1 VPVVL
6 IKLSESENVIT
17 PLPRFGMRAFLTV
30 PVQAGASAILRAR
43 SARPSADRPSAGLPS
58 ADRPS
63 ADRPSAG
70 LPSAAAQRAACAH
83 ALTGGAGQL
92 VIGQATSYMTRISA
106 AREGASGPHP
116 AREPEPV

>member
-1 VPVVL
+1 ML

-30 PVQAGASAILRAR
+30 PVQADSSAMLRAR
-43 SARPSADRPSAGLPS
+43 SARPSTD
-58 ADRPS
+58 
-63 ADRPSAG
+63 

-92 VIGQATSYMTRISA
+92 STGQATNYMTRIIA
-106 AREGASGPHP
+106 ASEGASGPHP

>member
-30 PVQAGASAILRAR
+30 PVWAGPSAILRAR
-43 SARPSADRPSAGLPS
+43 SARPSADLPS
-58 ADRPS
+58 ADLPS
-63 ADRPSAG
+63 AD
-70 LPSAAAQRAACAH
+70 LPSAAAKGQPCVH
-83 ALTGGAGQL
+83 ALTGSGGL
-92 VIGQATSYMTRISA
+92 RLIGQATNYMTRISA
-106 AREGASGPHP
+106 ASEGASGPHQ

>member
-30 PVQAGASAILRAR
+30 PVQAGSSAILRAR
-43 SARPSADRPSAGLPS
+43 SARPSTD
-58 ADRPS
+58 
-63 ADRPSAG
+63 
-70 LPSAAAQRAACAH
+70 LPSAAATRQPCAH
-83 ALTGGAGQL
+83 VLTGGAGLQL
-92 VIGQATSYMTRISA
+92 FGQATNYMTRISA
-106 AREGASGPHP
+106 IGEGASGPHP